1 MKKSSI
7 HLCCSLVFATASLA
21 AVADVVDGV
30 PTVVSGVAETGED
43 LKLDTTEYK
52 ESDLLTPE
60 VTSNDSD
67 DDLLLNEEYLAKVE
81 ANSAKTQKTKDI
93 EPLSSSNTQASN
105 SNAQVDSKA
114 QSSSKTAPLEQAS
127 DAKAN
132 VALGANST
140 PKPKAQNVPPKLETL
155 DGDEPNSDA
164 QVKTLDEEFGSDAD
178 LEIDTEVNV
187 DVSLDAKAEAETE
200 TETETEIKADLDRA
214 FDSKEG
220 QELEA
225 TSEEQIHSLTDDAKA
240 SAKAT
245 TETKDATNNK
255 ATTGSGADKLG
266 APLAS
271 KKSEA
276 MARSSEPQNLEA
288 AKAQVK
294 TQVATPSKP
303 KAQTL
308 DHEDV
313 AKPEA
318 KTIATEDVAL
328 ENATEEG
335 APSNLNK
342 DEAPVQTATKEQET
356 PQIKDALVHEEP
368 HEKEPAQEP
377 KEEMA
382 LGEKS
387 NPHDAS
393 SKHGL
398 TTEPGADASFGN
410 ATDKTKS
417 AVKTQATDKTKVQ
430 TATKNDSV
438 QASKNKTEVDDAIS
452 QGGAKSNGTTQESK
466 SVSQTQGKDEA
477 AVKTDKAKDGSVVK
491 EGAQTS
497 SSTSADKAQ
506 ANSSQMDQA
515 QMNKAQRNK
524 AKVKEET
531 SAHGAMASNVEL
543 ATGADNEERDL
554 YSRSYLANMYLPFF
568 YHTYDLPQQLSPHLT
583 LRKVRLADD
592 GVKLVYEIGVDD
604 SMGPMDLDGEPS
616 DNRMLQLFCRI
627 AMSDGGILH
636 RSEGLLLEFFHGK
649 DAFFS
654 KNLTYATCT
663 GKDAGLVRRSISEQ
677 ERGRLDDEFVYAYQE
692 HLEKDQG
699 LSREYLATYF
709 VPYALER
716 ISEDFAPLEHE
727 RTLTLGSGTE
737 LVMSFTLKP
746 EDKHQVK
753 KTSFV
758 MNRIQ
763 RTCRISTYAK
773 WVLPYIEG
781 IRYDY
786 HLSDGSLVRSISVDA
801 PTCEAMREKSMH

>member
-7 HLCCSLVFATASLA
+7 HLCCSLAFATASLV

-30 PTVVSGVAETGED
+30 PTVASGVAETGED

-52 ESDLLTPE
+52 VSDLLTPE

-81 ANSAKTQKTKDI
+81 ANSAKTQETKDL
-93 EPLSSSNTQASN
+93 EPLPSSNTNASN
-105 SNAQVDSKA
+105 SSAQVDSKA
-114 QSSSKTAPLEQAS
+114 QSSSKTATLEQAS

-140 PKPKAQNVPPKLETL
+140 SQPKAKNVPSKLETL
-155 DGDEPNSDA
+155 DGAEPNSNA
-164 QVKTLDEEFGSDAD
+164 QVKTLDEEFGSEAD
-178 LEIDTEVNV
+178 LDVDTEVNV
-187 DVSLDAKAEAETE
+187 DVSLEAEAEAETE
-200 TETETEIKADLDRA
+200 TKAEIKADLNRA
-214 FDSKEG
+214 FDSEEG

-225 TSEEQIHSLTDDAKA
+225 TSEEQVHSLTDDAKA

-255 ATTGSGADKLG
+255 ATTGSGADKLVVPS
-266 APLAS
+266 AQL
-271 KKSEA
+271 KSEA
-276 MARSSEPQNLEA
+276 TARGSKPQNLEG
-288 AKAQVK
+288 AKAPVK
-294 TQVATPSKP
+294 TQVATDSKP
-303 KAQTL
+303 EGQTQ

-313 AKPEA
+313 AKPRA
-318 KTIATEDVAL
+318 KTIATKDVAL
-328 ENATEEG
+328 ENATKEG
-335 APSNLNK
+335 APSNLNEG
-342 DEAPVQTATKEQET
+342 EASAQTATKEHDA

-368 HEKEPAQEP
+368 QEKEPAPEP

-398 TTEPGADASFGN
+398 TTEPGGDASFGN
-410 ATDKTKS
+410 ATDKTQS
-417 AVKTQATDKTKVQ
+417 AVKTQATDKPEVQ

-438 QASKNKTEVDDAIS
+438 QTSKNQTEVGDAIS
-452 QGGAKSNGTTQESK
+452 QGSAKSNGTTYESK
-466 SVSQTQGKDEA
+466 SASQTQGKDEA
-477 AVKTDKAKDGSVVK
+477 AVKTDKAKDGPVVK

-497 SSTSADKAQ
+497 SSTLADKAQ

-515 QMNKAQRNK
+515 QKNKAQ
-524 AKVKEET
+524 AKEET
-531 SAHGAMASNVEL
+531 SDHGALAPKVEP
-543 ATGADNEERDL
+543 ATGAQNEGRDL

-616 DNRMLQLFCRI
+616 DNRMLHLFCRI
-627 AMSDGGILH
+627 AMGDGGILH
-636 RSEGLLLEFFHGK
+636 RTEGLLLEFFHGK

-699 LSREYLATYF
+699 LSRTYLATYF

-746 EDKHQVK
+746 EDKSQVK

-758 MNRIQ
+758 MNRIR

-786 HLSDGSLVRSISVDA
+786 HLPDGSLVRSISVDA

>member
-200 TETETEIKADLDRA
+200 TETEIKADLDRA

-276 MARSSEPQNLEA
+276 TARSSEPQNLEA
-288 AKAQVK
+288 TKAQVK

-417 AVKTQATDKTKVQ
+417 AVKTQATDKPKVQ

-438 QASKNKTEVDDAIS
+438 QA
-452 QGGAKSNGTTQESK
+452 
-466 SVSQTQGKDEA
+466 
-477 AVKTDKAKDGSVVK
+477 
-491 EGAQTS
+491 
-497 SSTSADKAQ
+497 
-506 ANSSQMDQA
+506 
-515 QMNKAQRNK
+515 
-524 AKVKEET
+524 
-531 SAHGAMASNVEL
+531 
-543 ATGADNEERDL
+543 
-554 YSRSYLANMYLPFF
+554 
-568 YHTYDLPQQLSPHLT
+568 
-583 LRKVRLADD
+583 
-592 GVKLVYEIGVDD
+592 
-604 SMGPMDLDGEPS
+604 
-616 DNRMLQLFCRI
+616 
-627 AMSDGGILH
+627 
-636 RSEGLLLEFFHGK
+636 
-649 DAFFS
+649 
-654 KNLTYATCT
+654 
-663 GKDAGLVRRSISEQ
+663 
-677 ERGRLDDEFVYAYQE
+677 
-692 HLEKDQG
+692 
-699 LSREYLATYF
+699 
-709 VPYALER
+709 
-716 ISEDFAPLEHE
+716 
-727 RTLTLGSGTE
+727 
-737 LVMSFTLKP
+737 
-746 EDKHQVK
+746 
-753 KTSFV
+753 
-758 MNRIQ
+758 
-763 RTCRISTYAK
+763 
-773 WVLPYIEG
+773 
-781 IRYDY
+781 
-786 HLSDGSLVRSISVDA
+786 
-801 PTCEAMREKSMH
+801 

>member
-81 ANSAKTQKTKDI
+81 ANSAKAQKTKDL
-93 EPLSSSNTQASN
+93 EPLTSSNTQASN

-114 QSSSKTAPLEQAS
+114 PSSPKTAPLEQAS

-132 VALGANST
+132 VGLGANST

-187 DVSLDAKAEAETE
+187 DVSLDAKAEAEAETE

-276 MARSSEPQNLEA
+276 TARSSEPQNLEA
-288 AKAQVK
+288 TKAQVK

-328 ENATEEG
+328 GRRA
-335 APSNLNK
+335 
-342 DEAPVQTATKEQET
+342 
-356 PQIKDALVHEEP
+356 
-368 HEKEPAQEP
+368 
-377 KEEMA
+377 
-382 LGEKS
+382 
-387 NPHDAS
+387 
-393 SKHGL
+393 
-398 TTEPGADASFGN
+398 F
-410 ATDKTKS
+410 
-417 AVKTQATDKTKVQ
+417 
-430 TATKNDSV
+430 
-438 QASKNKTEVDDAIS
+438 
-452 QGGAKSNGTTQESK
+452 
-466 SVSQTQGKDEA
+466 
-477 AVKTDKAKDGSVVK
+477 
-491 EGAQTS
+491 
-497 SSTSADKAQ
+497 
-506 ANSSQMDQA
+506 
-515 QMNKAQRNK
+515 
-524 AKVKEET
+524 
-531 SAHGAMASNVEL
+531 
-543 ATGADNEERDL
+543 
-554 YSRSYLANMYLPFF
+554 
-568 YHTYDLPQQLSPHLT
+568 
-583 LRKVRLADD
+583 
-592 GVKLVYEIGVDD
+592 KL
-604 SMGPMDLDGEPS
+604 
-616 DNRMLQLFCRI
+616 
-627 AMSDGGILH
+627 
-636 RSEGLLLEFFHGK
+636 K
-649 DAFFS
+649 
-654 KNLTYATCT
+654 
-663 GKDAGLVRRSISEQ
+663 
-677 ERGRLDDEFVYAYQE
+677 
-692 HLEKDQG
+692 
-699 LSREYLATYF
+699 
-709 VPYALER
+709 
-716 ISEDFAPLEHE
+716 
-727 RTLTLGSGTE
+727 
-737 LVMSFTLKP
+737 
-746 EDKHQVK
+746 
-753 KTSFV
+753 
-758 MNRIQ
+758 
-763 RTCRISTYAK
+763 
-773 WVLPYIEG
+773 
-781 IRYDY
+781 
-786 HLSDGSLVRSISVDA
+786 
-801 PTCEAMREKSMH
+801 

>member
-7 HLCCSLVFATASLA
+7 HLCCSLVFATASLV

-30 PTVVSGVAETGED
+30 PTVASGVAETGED

-52 ESDLLTPE
+52 VSDLLTPE

-81 ANSAKTQKTKDI
+81 ANSAKTQETKDL
-93 EPLSSSNTQASN
+93 EPLPSSNTNASN
-105 SNAQVDSKA
+105 SSAQVDSKA
-114 QSSSKTAPLEQAS
+114 QSSSKTATLEQAS

-140 PKPKAQNVPPKLETL
+140 SQPKAKNVPSKLETL
-155 DGDEPNSDA
+155 DGAEPNSNA
-164 QVKTLDEEFGSDAD
+164 QVKTLDEEFGSEAD
-178 LEIDTEVNV
+178 LDVDTEVNV
-187 DVSLDAKAEAETE
+187 DVPLEAEAEAETE
-200 TETETEIKADLDRA
+200 TKAEIKADLNRA
-214 FDSKEG
+214 FDSEEG

-225 TSEEQIHSLTDDAKA
+225 TSEEQVHSLTDDAKA

-255 ATTGSGADKLG
+255 ATTGSGADKLVVPS
-266 APLAS
+266 AQL
-271 KKSEA
+271 KSEA
-276 MARSSEPQNLEA
+276 TARGSKPQNLEG
-288 AKAQVK
+288 AKAPVK
-294 TQVATPSKP
+294 TQVATDSKP
-303 KAQTL
+303 EGQTQ

-313 AKPEA
+313 AKPRA
-318 KTIATEDVAL
+318 KTIATKDVAL
-328 ENATEEG
+328 ENATKEG
-335 APSNLNK
+335 APSNLNEG
-342 DEAPVQTATKEQET
+342 EA
-356 PQIKDALVHEEP
+356 
-368 HEKEPAQEP
+368 
-377 KEEMA
+377 
-382 LGEKS
+382 
-387 NPHDAS
+387 
-393 SKHGL
+393 
-398 TTEPGADASFGN
+398 
-410 ATDKTKS
+410 S
-417 AVKTQATDKTKVQ
+417 AQ

-438 QASKNKTEVDDAIS
+438 QTSKNQTEVGDAIS
-452 QGGAKSNGTTQESK
+452 QGSAKSNGTTYESK
-466 SVSQTQGKDEA
+466 SASQTQGKDEA
-477 AVKTDKAKDGSVVK
+477 AVKTDKAKDGPVVK

-497 SSTSADKAQ
+497 SSTLADKAQ

-515 QMNKAQRNK
+515 QKNKAQ
-524 AKVKEET
+524 AKEET
-531 SAHGAMASNVEL
+531 SDHGALAPKVEP
-543 ATGADNEERDL
+543 ATGAQNEGRDL

-592 GVKLVYEIGVDD
+592 EVKLVYEIGVDD

-616 DNRMLQLFCRI
+616 DNRMLHLFCRI
-627 AMSDGGILH
+627 AMGDGGILH
-636 RSEGLLLEFFHGK
+636 RTEGLLLEFFHGK

-699 LSREYLATYF
+699 LSRTYLATYF

-746 EDKHQVK
+746 EDKSQVK

-758 MNRIQ
+758 MNRIR

-786 HLSDGSLVRSISVDA
+786 HLPDGSLVRSISVDA